1 MSIMD
6 YKASLHIA
14 MEDPPFYAII
24 MAAMRKAD
32 TTNVEKLK
40 SAFPETWIELLNR
53 HESPGGLLRGESEV
67 LL

>member
-24 MAAMRKAD
+24 MAAKSKAD

-40 SAFPETWIELLNR
+40 KAFPETWIELRNR
-53 HESPGGLLRGESEV
+53 YEALGGLLQGESEV